1 MNHSLDAFVA
11 LAPGGGQDGRLE
23 VQEVFG
29 LHLKAD
35 LVVLSACE
43 TGVGSGALADV
54 PAGDDW
60 VGLVRAFLHAGA
72 AHVVA
77 TLWRGGGRGTRG
89 VVGRVF
95 EGPATGGQAP
105 RGPPLPPP
113 PPRWRR
119 SPAPAR

>member
-60 VGLVRAFLHAGA
+60 VGLVRAFLNAGA

-77 TLWRGGGRGTRG
+77 TLWRGGDWGAGALMGGVYEGLAAGGGPPRGRALAPRARAG
-89 VVGRVF
+89 
-95 EGPATGGQAP
+95 GPAA
-105 RGPPLPPP
+105 
-113 PPRWRR
+113 
-119 SPAPAR
+119 